1 MKIYTVSSGR
11 SYPLGATCK
20 EYGTNFAVFSA
31 NAEKVELCIFDKTG
45 TQEIQR
51 IALPEFTDK
60 VWHGFVKGLPA
71 GTLYG
76 YRVYGPYE
84 PHNGHRFNHHKLLLD
99 PYAKQLHGKLIEHK
113 SLYAYDINSETDK
126 DLTFEQTDS
135 APYMPK
141 CVVTQVDES
150 PTIKPRTRRRHT
162 SIYELHVKGFSK
174 KNPNIPVELQGTFAG
189 LSDDASINYLVD
201 LGITSVELLPIHHF
215 VDEPFLTNKNLTNYW
230 GYNSL
235 SFFVVE
241 PRYCYSADAI
251 AEFQHCVDK
260 FHQAGLEVIL
270 DVVYNHTAEG
280 NELGRT
286 LSFKGLDNASY
297 YRLDNENKRHYLNH
311 SGCGN
316 TINISHPRVL
326 QLVTDSLRYWVETMG
341 VDGFRFDLA
350 PILGRTG
357 NGFSNQS
364 HFFSVLRQDPTLAT
378 VKLIAEPWDIGLG
391 GYQLGNFPPQWL
403 EWNDRFRDVCRRF
416 WRGDNAMVPEFAKR
430 LHGSSDIFESR
441 SRRPCSSVN
450 FICSHD
456 GFTLHD
462 LVTYQDRHNEANGEQ
477 NLDGH
482 GSNFSYNFGVEG
494 ETENVIT
501 NQLRTRQKRNLLT
514 TLFIAQGTPML
525 LGGDEMGNSQQGNNN
540 AYCQDNDIA
549 WLDWQKADA
558 QQQIEFTKQ
567 LIKLRKEH
575 PLLNRTL
582 YQHGSTFSKK
592 TGLAD
597 ISWLNSQGL
606 PMQETDWHDAATK
619 CFAMLLAQTEALAE
633 VVNEENEG
641 SFEQQDDALLIIF
654 NAHPCEIEFQL
665 PQLTGYWQTLINTA
679 VNEITTP
686 IEDEKPQANL
696 RNTSLCVAAH
706 SCIVLAYSHDVPDDF
721 IENSI
726 DE

>member
-1 MKIYTVSSGR
+1 MNPTSFDST
-11 SYPLGATCK
+11 L
-20 EYGTNFAVFSA
+20 A
-31 NAEKVELCIFDKTG
+31 N
-45 TQEIQR
+45 R
-51 IALPEFTDK
+51 P
-60 VWHGFVKGLPA
+60 LPA
-71 GTLYG
+71 PLRGGAHLDLIAPGAVTFVLYAPFKPFVSLVG
-76 YRVYGPYE
+76 DFNGWNSRANLMVTNGAGLWWTTIPHPGPTRYGFYVAVDAQSDAWVA
-84 PHNGHRFNHHKLLLD
+84 D
-99 PYAKQLHGKLIEHK
+99 PYATEVRWDETGPWAWLSSEAKLRKRRVFPWHDEGWRTPA
-113 SLYAYDINSETDK
+113 LA
-126 DLTFEQTDS
+126 DL
-135 APYMPK
+135 
-141 CVVTQVDES
+141 V
-150 PTIKPRTRRRHT
+150 
-162 SIYELHVKGFSK
+162 IYELCVRDFNSK
-174 KNPNIPVELQGTFAG
+174 WLANQPVYGSFIGVESKL
-189 LSDDASINYLVD
+189 DYLVD
-201 LGITSVELLPIHHF
+201 LGVNAIELMPIQQF
-215 VDEPFLTNKNLTNYW
+215 PGQSSW
-230 GYNSL
+230 GYNPVFYFAPAQVYGAPEDL
-235 SFFVVE
+235 KRLVNGCH
-241 PRYCYSADAI
+241 RRGI
-251 AEFQHCVDK
+251 A
-260 FHQAGLEVIL
+260 LIL
-270 DVVYNHTAEG
+270 DVALNHAWG
-280 NELGRT
+280 
-286 LSFKGLDNASY
+286 DHPY
-297 YRLDNENKRHYLNH
+297 YRIYPPMYGPKGEALPDLNPFFHHTPDAVNMWGGVDWDHFTPETTRHFQDM
-311 SGCGN
+311 
-316 TINISHPRVL
+316 V
-326 QLVTDSLRYWVETMG
+326 RYWLREYH